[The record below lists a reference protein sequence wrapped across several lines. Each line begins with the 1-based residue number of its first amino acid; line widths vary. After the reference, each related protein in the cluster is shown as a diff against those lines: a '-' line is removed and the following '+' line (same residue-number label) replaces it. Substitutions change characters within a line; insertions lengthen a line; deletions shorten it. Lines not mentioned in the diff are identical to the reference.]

1 MHSTQRTFFELSLRM
16 LVESYEDLIAI
27 APNEVRELA
36 RRGNVPLDQVFLVV
50 FHEQLAEERRNA
62 KLTWPR
68 SDDWLRFETHKKVL
82 FAYEKYQP
90 VSYSTPSDLGY
101 VTRPASEC
109 YDHLFWTVY
118 RELGGDTNYK
128 TPEELIEK
136 FKNLVSGLRILELG
150 CGPGFALPVL
160 QRHGAQCKGIDIR
173 NLGIP
178 EIFRP
183 EVGDARK
190 LSSYYDAEEFDL
202 IISHDFFCEV
212 ILDQEDSGH
221 VLRGA
226 HQILKRGGRMIHEI
240 NFFRMDAPIY
250 YVINYLILKSQLK
263 VRGIDDYLDII
274 FNSGETITPIWNNKL
289 SLRIDDCVAAG
300 FTGFDIHPEAEYL
313 TVVLRK

>member
-1 MHSTQRTFFELSLRM
+1 MHATQRTFFELSLRM
-16 LVESYEDLIAI
+16 LVRSYEELLEI
-27 APNEVRELA
+27 APNEVLKLA
-36 RRGNVPLDQVFLVV
+36 RLGRVPPDQVFLVV
-50 FHEQLAEERRNA
+50 FHEQLAEERKNA
-62 KLTWPR
+62 KFTWPR

-118 RELGGDTNYK
+118 HELGGDTNYK

-136 FKNLVSGLRILELG
+136 FNNLVSGLRVLELG
-150 CGPGFALPVL
+150 CGPGFALHVL
-160 QRHGAQCKGIDIR
+160 EQYGAQCKGIDIR
-173 NLGIP
+173 NLGVP

-190 LSSYYDAEEFDL
+190 LSSFYDAEEFDL

-212 ILDQEDSGH
+212 IVSQEDSGH

-226 HQILKRGGRMIHEI
+226 HHVLKPGGRMIHEI

-250 YVINYLILKSQLK
+250 YVINYLILKSQRK
-263 VRGIDDYLDII
+263 VRDIDDYIDII
-274 FNSGETITPIWNNKL
+274 FNSGETITPQWNNKL
-289 SLRIDDCVAAG
+289 SLRIDDCVAMGLAG
-300 FTGFDIHPEAEYL
+300 FEIQPEAEYL